1 MNEKARKAV
10 WGAALAAP
18 LAALVFL
25 ALITTLSADDYWY
38 STFFRNG
45 LGGYLALMK
54 EHYLT
59 FNGRM
64 LVHFFAQVTL
74 ALGNWAFAPICGGL
88 TAVIPLLSAKAG
100 EKQAP
105 ALLAAALF
113 CGALLLLP
121 RSYFATA
128 YLWTSAFFNYVFPTA
143 MLVAELF
150 LLDRFAR
157 RKARPAAAAL
167 LVVYAFLC
175 GATTEQAGAVAV
187 GLALCLVV
195 EALAFRRERRALW
208 LGLGCAGAS
217 LLGLLT
223 VFLSPATLARAR
235 LEVGAST
242 LDKLWIGLQREAYL
256 FLGDLRVCLLLSALF
271 LAAAFFLWRQNRRK
285 FSVLCDV
292 AALVPPL
299 AHFLP
304 ADGRAPALLLLLLAL
319 LACAAALF
327 FLSADKL
334 SACLILGGLGSAAV
348 MLFTNS
354 IAPRTML
361 PALIFFLAAAARMG
375 AAALEDLPLPACL
388 AAGAVTLAALVSILP
403 QFPGYLYNYR
413 VEQENMA
420 YIREAKTT
428 GVLYCNVDYLPDY
441 THTKMSF
448 DGYFYNTFLAYAGA
462 GSDVQ
467 VLLRTENGY
476 DLYAGDKHWYVP
488 ACRVDGVLQFHVRAL
503 EALGGTVEYTKGRTE
518 VRLGDKSCVLSGGF
532 AIWEEQGV
540 EQRRA
545 LVPVPNLTAFTCL
558 PEDVFSGLFG
568 VTVTVDEA
576 ARTVRLSY

>member
-1 MNEKARKAV
+1 MNERARKAA
-10 WGAALAAP
+10 WGIALALP

-25 ALITTLSADDYWY
+25 AFITTLSADDYWY

-64 LVHFFAQVTL
+64 VVHFFAQLTL

-88 TAVIPLLSAKAG
+88 TVLIPLLSAKAG
-100 EKQAP
+100 EKPAP
-105 ALLAAALF
+105 ALPAAALF
-113 CGALLLLP
+113 CGILLLLP

-143 MLVAELF
+143 MLAAELF
-150 LLDRFAR
+150 LLDRVVR
-157 RKARPAAAAL
+157 RKTTPAATAL

-187 GLALCLVV
+187 GFAFCLVV
-195 EALAFRRERRALW
+195 DALAFRRERRALW

-235 LEVGAST
+235 MEVGASP
-242 LDKLWIGLQREAYL
+242 LDKLWSGLQNEARL
-256 FLGDLRVCLLLSALF
+256 FLGELRVCLLLSALF
-271 LAAAFFLWRQNRRK
+271 MAAACFLWRQDRRK
-285 FSVLCDV
+285 FAALCAA

-304 ADGRAPALLLLLLAL
+304 EGVWAPALLLLFLAL
-319 LACAAALF
+319 AACAAALF

-334 SACLILGGLGSAAV
+334 SAYLILGGLGSAAV

-354 IAPRTML
+354 IAPRTIL
-361 PALIFFLAAAARMG
+361 PAILFLLAAAARMG
-375 AAALEDLPLPACL
+375 AAALEDIPLPSCIV
-388 AAGAVTLAALVSILP
+388 AGVVTLAALAAILP
-403 QFPGYLYNYR
+403 QFPGYLHNYR

-420 YIREAKTT
+420 YIRDAKET

-441 THTKMSF
+441 THTKMCG
-448 DGYFYNTFLAYAGA
+448 DGYFYNTYLAYAGA
-462 GSDVQ
+462 GDGMQ
-467 VLLRTENGY
+467 VLLRSDSGY
-476 DLYAGDKHWYVP
+476 DLYAGDQRWSVP
-488 ACRVDGVLQFHVRAL
+488 ACRVDGALQFHVRAL
-503 EALGGTVEYTKGRTE
+503 EALGGTVEYVNGRTE
-518 VRLGDKSCVLSGGF
+518 VRLGDKSCVLLGGF

-540 EQRRA
+540 EQR
-545 LVPVPNLTAFTCL
+545 LVMVAPPSLAAFSFL
-558 PEDVFSGLFG
+558 PEEVFSDLFG

-576 ARTVRLSY
+576 ERTVRLSY